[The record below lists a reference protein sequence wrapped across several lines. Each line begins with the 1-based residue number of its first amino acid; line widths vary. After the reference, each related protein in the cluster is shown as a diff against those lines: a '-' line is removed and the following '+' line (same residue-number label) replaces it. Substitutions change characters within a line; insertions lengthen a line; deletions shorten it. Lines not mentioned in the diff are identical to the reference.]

1 MHIVEFCYFPATSN
15 PGITL
20 QLSAIKPLTGN
31 NFEEWFE
38 SFNVHMTLHNLDLA
52 LRVDEPSRPT
62 DVSSAD
68 ERSFYEK
75 WEHSNRSCLMVMKYT
90 IDKSIKEC
98 VPKTERAKVF
108 LEYVKANYTKTD
120 KSKMTTYLKLLT
132 TTVYDGVGGVRDH
145 IIKLKHYFNKANE
158 MKVELG
164 EKFLK
169 WLILESLPI
178 SFDTVKL
185 TYNALEEEWT
195 LEELMSLV
203 VQHEVSLKKNETHS
217 LALVTGEVSNVKK
230 RPPHKNFGGSG
241 KFKKKGN
248 SNQGTSNASISSN
261 AGKNERFKGKCNFF
275 HKVGH
280 KQVDCFKFKNW
291 LEKKKKGEIVVV
303 VNLNANMIET
313 NIVDVHANSWWL
325 DTGATIHVTNSLQE
339 LINKRSPSKH
349 EELVYMGDRSKVK
362 KVFFLLQNVAYIPSL
377 RRNLISVSILD
388 RQGYTFHFGGGK
400 VDIFCNSVLIGN
412 AVLFGNLYS
421 LSLHHGPLCDSSS
434 VNSVVGC
441 KRARLNLSSSMLW
454 HKRLVTN
461 WARIRDGV
469 LSNLDFSDFE
479 TCVVCLKGKMTA
491 KTRKEKVDKCGS
503 TLNLIHTDICG
514 PLTPTALGGYKYF
527 ITFIDDFSRYGY
539 VELIHEK
546 SDSLNVFKAFKAKVE
561 LQLGK
566 PIKAVKSDKGGEYYG
581 RYDETGRNPG
591 SFAKF
596 LLECSIDAR
605 YTMPGTPQ
613 QNGVAERRNR
623 TLLDMVRCMLSNSSL
638 PEFLWGEALRT
649 AAYILNQV
657 PSKSVPKTPYELW
670 SGKKPSLHHFHVW
683 GCKAEVRPYNPQSK
697 KLDPK
702 TISGFFV
709 GYCIGSRGSRFYC
722 PSHTIR
728 IIESDMA
735 VYFEDEVNVD
745 PSFVSREIPLGE
757 EHVVIHFPTSHV
769 PNVDVPIVQP
779 PATNQGEHGDQV
791 ELDILVESTV
801 VDGIPL
807 RRSQRVRRPAI
818 SDDYMI
824 YLQEHEYDGY
834 DVSDPVTYQEA
845 IHCPQF
851 TSWKEAMN
859 DEMNSMYMNGVW
871 DLIELPHGC
880 KPVGCK
886 WVFKT
891 KRDPRGQIERYKARL
906 VVKGYSQREGIDFKE
921 TFSPVSTKDS
931 FRVIMAIIAHFD
943 LELHQMDVKTAFLN
957 GDLDEDVYMEQ
968 PIGFAEVGKED
979 LVCKLNKSIY
989 GLKQASRQWYL
1000 KFDSIITQN
1009 GFKENTVDR
1018 CIYLRISES
1027 SYIFLVLYVDDILL
1041 ASNDFDLLFE
1051 TKHMLSTHFD
1061 MKDLGEASYV
1071 LGIKILRD
1079 RANGV
1084 LKLSQRTYIEKILK
1098 RFNMHNCSS
1107 IRAPIVKGD
1116 KFSKAQCP
1124 QNDDEREEMRTIPY
1138 SSLVGSLM
1146 YAQVCTCPDIAFV
1159 VGMLGRYLS
1168 NPGSQHWKAAKKV
1181 LRYLQGT
1188 KDLMLTYRR
1197 TNILDVVGF
1206 CDADFAGCIDDK
1218 KSTTGYI
1225 FVMAGGVVS
1234 WKSVKQTLTTSS
1246 TMEAEY
1252 VACYEACCHAIWM
1265 RNFISALGVVDSISR
1280 PLKLF
1285 CDNSA
1290 AVAFSKN
1297 ARSTSRSKH
1306 IDVKFYFVKEK
1317 VAESLIDIEYMST
1330 KGMLADPLTKG
1341 LPIVV
1346 FHEHVSQMG
1355 LLEA

>member
-38 SFNVHMTLHNLDLA
+38 SFNMHMTLHNLDLA

-62 DVSSAD
+62 DVSSTD

-75 WEHSNRSCLMVMKYT
+75 WEHSNRSCLMVIKYT
-90 IDKSIKEC
+90 MDKSIKEC
-98 VPKTERAKVF
+98 VPKIERAKDF

-120 KSKMTTYLKLLT
+120 KSEMATYLKLLT
-132 TTVYDGVGGVRDH
+132 STVYDGVGGVRDH

-178 SFDTVKL
+178 SFDAVKL
-185 TYNALEEEWT
+185 TYNALKEEWT

-230 RPPHKNFGGSG
+230 RPPHKNFGDSG

-248 SNQGTSNASISSN
+248 SNQGTSNASVSSN
-261 AGKNERFKGKCNFF
+261 AGKNERFKGKCNFC
-275 HKVGH
+275 HKVDH

-325 DTGATIHVTNSLQE
+325 DIGATIHVTNSLQE
-339 LINKRSPSKH
+339 LINKRKSSKH
-349 EELVYMGDRSKVK
+349 KELVYMGDGSKVK
-362 KVFFLLQNVAYIPSL
+362 VEFFGMIKLRLTTESFLLLQNVAYIPLL

-388 RQGYTFHFGGGK
+388 RQRYTFHFGGGK
-400 VDIFCNSVLIGN
+400 VDIFCNSILIGN
-412 AVLFGNLYS
+412 AILFGNLYS

-434 VNSVVGC
+434 VNFVVGC

-454 HKRLVTN
+454 HKRLGHISRQRLERLV
-461 WARIRDGV
+461 RDGV
-469 LSNLDFSDFE
+469 LSNLDFSNFE
-479 TCVVCLKGKMTA
+479 TCVTK
-491 KTRKEKVDKCGS
+491 KEKVDRCGS
-503 TLNLIHTDICG
+503 TLDLIHTDICG
-514 PLTPTALGGYKYF
+514 PLTPTTLGGYKYF

-566 PIKAVKSDKGGEYYG
+566 PIKAVKSDRGGEYYG

-591 SFAKF
+591 PFAKF
-596 LLECSIDAR
+596 LLECGIDAR
-605 YTMPGTPQ
+605 YTMSGTPQ

-638 PEFLWGEALRT
+638 LEFLWGEALRT

-670 SGKKPSLHHFHVW
+670 SGKKPSLYHFHVW

-709 GYCIGSRGSRFYC
+709 GYCIGSRGSKFYC
-722 PSHTIR
+722 PSHTTR
-728 IIESDMA
+728 IIESDRA

-745 PSFVSREIPLGE
+745 LNFVPREIPFGE
-757 EHVVIHFPTSHV
+757 EHVVIPFPTSHV

-779 PATNQGEHGDQV
+779 LATNQGEHGDQV
-791 ELDILVESTV
+791 EPDILVDGTV
-801 VDGIPL
+801 IEGSPL
-807 RRSQRVRRPAI
+807 RRSQRVHRPAI
-818 SDDYMI
+818 LDDYMI

-834 DVSDPVTYQEA
+834 DASDPVTYQEA

-851 TSWKEAMN
+851 TSWKEAMD

-891 KRDPRGQIERYKARL
+891 KRDSSGQIERYKARL

-931 FRVIMAIIAHFD
+931 FRVIMAIVAHFN

-968 PIGFAEVGKED
+968 PIGFAEAGKED
-979 LVCKLNKSIY
+979 LVCKLNKLIY

-1009 GFKENTVDR
+1009 GFKDNTVDR
-1018 CIYLRISES
+1018 CIYLRVSES
-1027 SYIFLVLYVDDILL
+1027 SYIFLV
-1041 ASNDFDLLFE
+1041 
-1051 TKHMLSTHFD
+1051 
-1061 MKDLGEASYV
+1061 
-1071 LGIKILRD
+1071 
-1079 RANGV
+1079 
-1084 LKLSQRTYIEKILK
+1084 
-1098 RFNMHNCSS
+1098 
-1107 IRAPIVKGD
+1107 
-1116 KFSKAQCP
+1116 
-1124 QNDDEREEMRTIPY
+1124 
-1138 SSLVGSLM
+1138 
-1146 YAQVCTCPDIAFV
+1146 
-1159 VGMLGRYLS
+1159 
-1168 NPGSQHWKAAKKV
+1168 
-1181 LRYLQGT
+1181 
-1188 KDLMLTYRR
+1188 
-1197 TNILDVVGF
+1197 
-1206 CDADFAGCIDDK
+1206 
-1218 KSTTGYI
+1218 
-1225 FVMAGGVVS
+1225 
-1234 WKSVKQTLTTSS
+1234 
-1246 TMEAEY
+1246 
-1252 VACYEACCHAIWM
+1252 
-1265 RNFISALGVVDSISR
+1265 
-1280 PLKLF
+1280 
-1285 CDNSA
+1285 
-1290 AVAFSKN
+1290 
-1297 ARSTSRSKH
+1297 
-1306 IDVKFYFVKEK
+1306 
-1317 VAESLIDIEYMST
+1317 
-1330 KGMLADPLTKG
+1330 
-1341 LPIVV
+1341 
-1346 FHEHVSQMG
+1346 
-1355 LLEA
+1355 

>member
-1 MHIVEFCYFPATSN
+1 MATTSIVDDVKDVYGTFDELELFTEAIERLTDAYSVLDVYEEIEEELAKEATSN
-15 PGITL
+15 PGISL

-38 SFNVHMTLHNLDLA
+38 SFNVHMTLQNLDLA
-52 LRVDEPSRPT
+52 LRVDEPSKLT

-68 ERSFYEK
+68 ERLFYER
-75 WEHSNRSCLMVMKYT
+75 WEHSNRSCLMVMKFT
-90 IDKSIKEC
+90 MDKSIKEC
-98 VPKTERAKVF
+98 GPKTERAKDF
-108 LEYVKANYTKTD
+108 LEYVKANYTKVD
-120 KSKMTTYLKLLT
+120 KAEMATHLKLLT
-132 TTVYDGVGGVRDH
+132 TTVYDGVSGVRDH
-145 IIKLKHYFNKANE
+145 IIKLRHYFNKANE

-169 WLILESLPI
+169 WLILESLPA
-178 SFDTVKL
+178 SFDAVKL
-185 TYNALEEEWT
+185 TYNALKEEWT
-195 LEELMSLV
+195 LEELMSIV
-203 VQHEVSLKKNETHS
+203 VQHEVSLKKHETHS
-217 LALVTGEVSNVKK
+217 LALVTNQASNVKK
-230 RPPHKNFGGSG
+230 KPPHKNFGGS
-241 KFKKKGN
+241 KQFKRKGN
-248 SNQGTSNASISSN
+248 SNQGTSNASVSSN
-261 AGKNERFKGKCNFF
+261 AAKSEKFKGKCNFC
-275 HKVGH
+275 HKIGH

-339 LINKRSPSKH
+339 MTNRRKPSKH
-349 EELVYMGDRSKVK
+349 EECVYMGDGSKVK
-362 KVFFLLQNVAYIPSL
+362 VEFFGMIKLKLITKSFLLLHNVAFIPSL
-377 RRNLISVSILD
+377 RRNLISVSSLD
-388 RQGYTFHFGGGK
+388 RHGYSFHFGGGK

-412 AVLFGNLYS
+412 GVLFGNLYS
-421 LSLHHGPLCDSSS
+421 LSLHHGLLSDSSS

-441 KRARLNLSSSMLW
+441 KRARMNLSSSMLW
-454 HKRLVTN
+454 HKRL
-461 WARIRDGV
+461 
-469 LSNLDFSDFE
+469 DFE

-491 KTRKEKVDKCGS
+491 KTRKEKIDRCGS
-503 TLNLIHTDICG
+503 TLDLIHTDICG
-514 PLTPTALGGYKYF
+514 PLSPTALGG
-527 ITFIDDFSRYGY
+527 G
-539 VELIHEK
+539 VA
-546 SDSLNVFKAFKAKVE
+546 V
-561 LQLGK
+561 GK
-566 PIKAVKSDKGGEYYG
+566 PIKAVKSDRGGEYYG

-591 SFAKF
+591 PFAKF
-596 LLECSIDAR
+596 LLECGIDAR
-605 YTMPGTPQ
+605 YTLPGTSQ

-722 PSHTIR
+722 PSHTTR
-728 IIESDMA
+728 IIESDRA
-735 VYFEDEVNVD
+735 VYFEDEVNAD
-745 PSFVSREIPLGE
+745 PNFVPREIPFGE
-757 EHVVIHFPTSHV
+757 EH
-769 PNVDVPIVQP
+769 

-791 ELDILVESTV
+791 ESDLPVDGTV
-801 VDGIPL
+801 VNEVPL

-818 SDDYMI
+818 SDDYMV

-834 DVSDPVTYQEA
+834 DAFDPVTYQEA

-851 TSWKEAMN
+851 ISWKEAMD

-871 DLIELPHGC
+871 DLVELPHGC

-891 KRDPRGQIERYKARL
+891 KRDSSGKIERYKARL

-931 FRVIMAIIAHFD
+931 FRVIMAIVAHFD

-957 GDLDEDVYMEQ
+957 GDLDEEVYMEQ
-968 PIGFAEVGKED
+968 PIGFVEVGKED

-989 GLKQASRQWYL
+989 GLKQASRQC
-1000 KFDSIITQN
+1000 
-1009 GFKENTVDR
+1009 G
-1018 CIYLRISES
+1018 S

-1041 ASNDFDLLFE
+1041 ASNDPDLLIE

-1084 LKLSQRTYIEKILK
+1084 LKLSQRAYIEKILK
-1098 RFNMHNCSS
+1098 RFNMHNCKSTK
-1107 IRAPIVKGD
+1107 APIVKGD

-1124 QNDDEREEMRTIPY
+1124 QNDDEREEMKTIPY
-1138 SSLVGSLM
+1138 SSVVGSLM
-1146 YAQVCTCPDIAFV
+1146 YAQVCTRPDIAFV

-1181 LRYLQGT
+1181 LSW
-1188 KDLMLTYRR
+1188 
-1197 TNILDVVGF
+1197 V

-1225 FVMAGGVVS
+1225 FMMAGGAVS
-1234 WKSVKQTLTTSS
+1234 WKSVKQTLTASS

-1252 VACYEACCHAIWM
+1252 VACYEACCHAMWM

-1297 ARSTSRSKH
+1297 TRSISRSKH

-1317 VAESLIDIEYMST
+1317 VAESLIDIEHMST
-1330 KGMLADPLTKG
+1330 KSMLADPLTKG
-1341 LPIVV
+1341 LPIIA
-1346 FHEHVSQMG
+1346 FQEHVSQMG